1 MGELALG
8 EVREVDVD
16 YAVAA
21 CCGGEVGERGVA
33 GGEDGWVGGGV
44 VGFVDSYQLLR
55 WGGGD
60 AGGWGGEGGGV
71 GGVRVRGGHDAVGVF
86 EVGHAG
92 G

>member
-21 CCGGEVGERGVA
+21 CGGGEVGEGGVA
-33 GGEDGWVGGGV
+33 GGEDGRVGGV
-44 VGFVDSYQLLR
+44 IVGFVYSYYLL
-55 WGGGD
+55 GGGGGY

-71 GGVRVRGGHDAVGVF
+71 G
-86 EVGHAG
+86 
-92 G
+92 